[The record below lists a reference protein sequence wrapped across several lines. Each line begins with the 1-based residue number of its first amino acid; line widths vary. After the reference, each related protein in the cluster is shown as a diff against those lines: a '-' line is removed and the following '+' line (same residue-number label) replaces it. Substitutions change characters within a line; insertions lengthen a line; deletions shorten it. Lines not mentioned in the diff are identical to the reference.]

1 MKNKVLVVIFL
12 VFLIS
17 FYSAGVCT
25 YAEKSEEEIYEELEE
40 SVADSL
46 EDLDISEF
54 EEYVKSLEKGFIN
67 TSPKEFILRLI
78 KGEVELSPKEVVEEL
93 FLSLTAGVRNILPL
107 MCSIILIAVLFSLIF
122 GLTSNFIKRETVEIV
137 YFVCFSAII
146 TIVVTLLVKAI
157 NSVKD
162 TMETLNGVMNALL
175 PPLLTLMI
183 ALGSTSGVGLLSPSL
198 AVVSNLVSNIIT
210 NVVLPFFVVS
220 VVFCVVG
227 NLSTN
232 LKLERLQSAIR
243 YIVRTVL
250 VLAFGG
256 FSFYLGL
263 IGISAGLSDGL
274 RIKTARFLL
283 SSYVPILGGYL
294 SSGFDLVNAGL
305 VLIKNGLG
313 IVGIIVVSAVVLTPV
328 IELAGLTLGLK
339 LTAGIIEPIGDK
351 RLSSMLGGLAESV
364 RQLVGTVLGVGFIF
378 IIILGMA
385 ILTLSSI

>member
-243 YIVRTVL
+243 YIARTVL